1 MPILYY
7 VFTVSL
13 ALRMLSTGMSNRKD
27 THREVTEVLKSS
39 NGQLRKL
46 LKDGEIKAFKLGK
59 YKWRIPKAAVEE
71 YVKGKMAG

>member
-1 MPILYY
+1 
-7 VFTVSL
+7 
-13 ALRMLSTGMSNRKD
+13 MLGNIPEKNSTGGTTTMSYDKIM
-27 THREVTEVLKSS
+27 TLEEVAKVLKIS

>member
-1 MPILYY
+1 
-7 VFTVSL
+7 
-13 ALRMLSTGMSNRKD
+13 MSYD
-27 THREVTEVLKSS
+27 EIMTLEEVAEVLKIS

-59 YKWRIPKAAVEE
+59 YKWRIPKTAVEE